1 MSRVSDLAALSTEL
15 KELLSDG
22 AYQGFR
28 NLVSNSYGGGW
39 YTNRVHYWTAAAGVL
54 DYTFDDAD
62 GEWHD
67 LPNGVQQDVNAQAGD
82 IMHPWANEGDSFE
95 ANVTM
100 TIDRQGTEDDALDFR
115 IVTVIPQYT
124 GEYPDNESVNGT
136 AVSDVQSVA
145 TGSSGDVAVDLT
157 FAISALAAADVSEGL
172 AIFRIQYRTSNTG
185 DDWRTKSDVS
195 NAEDPIVWKVRRVKT
210 TPPSIFIGFDGQSE
224 NNTPLGNSVG
234 LAVARELRSRGYNV
248 TTRTFA
254 ASGTTIT
261 ERDDGETN
269 AMYLDLVDD
278 EEHDLYIIV
287 NRGGYADI
295 AAGQNG
301 ILTGFALGGQSLNG
315 IASKGGWI
323 SVFVGPER
331 YLIGNNPYV
340 ASNATFVAEATTYQS
355 LVDSFEGST
364 VTKSISPITWF
375 EVPTSLATHSDGL
388 HMNDYG
394 IGVFAENLVNELETL
409 L

>member
-1 MSRVSDLAALSTEL
+1 MSRVSDLATLSNEL
-15 KELLSDG
+15 KELLSDE
-22 AYQGFR
+22 AFQGFR
-28 NLVSNSYGGGW
+28 NLVSNTYGGGW
-39 YTNRVHYWTAAAGVL
+39 HTNRVHYWTEASGVL

-67 LPNGVQQDVNAQAGD
+67 LPNGVSQDINAQAGD

-115 IVTVIPQYT
+115 IVTVLPQYT
-124 GEYPDNESVNGT
+124 GEHPNTVSVNGT

-185 DDWRTKSDVS
+185 DDWRAKSDVS
-195 NAEDPIVWKVRRVKT
+195 NAEDPIVWKVRRVKA

-254 ASGTTIT
+254 ASGTTIA
-261 ERDDGETN
+261 ERVSGATKQ
-269 AMYLDLVDD
+269 MYLDLVDD
-278 EEHDLYIIV
+278 EEHDIYIIV
-287 NRGGYADI
+287 NRGGYSDI
-295 AAGQNG
+295 AGG
-301 ILTGFALGGQSLNG
+301 LSGFLTGLSLAGQSLTA
-315 IASKGGWI
+315 ITAKGGWI

-331 YLIGNNPYV
+331 YLLGLNPY
-340 ASNATFVAEATTYQS
+340 NANNAAFVAEADFYQTTIDN
-355 LVDSFEGST
+355 VEGSN
-364 VTKSISPITWF
+364 VTKSITPVSWF
-375 EVPTSLATHSDGL
+375 EAPTSLKTHPDGL

-394 IGVFAENLVNELETL
+394 IGVFAENFVNELETL